1 MANPA
6 EKDPNKKPS
15 KTTSRRAK
23 AGWVVAVFFIAAW
36 MFGMGVMVGRETA
49 PVRFDLDQLKKT
61 LESLQRAPREPQ
73 KNAPPVESTEMKDKT
88 KLDFYEV
95 LPKNREDADVN
106 LPKPTPPGPASAKAE
121 PPAAKTQETPA
132 QARAEKPPTVPATP
146 PAAKTEKPA
155 LVPAP
160 PPPPTPAAAA
170 PGQAFTVQVSAVKSE
185 EEARRMVDRLR
196 QRGYAAHVEATAMP
210 DKSTWYRV
218 RMGEFPT
225 KESARGTVDRL
236 QKDGFGSMVVPK

>member
-15 KTTSRRAK
+15 KTTSRRATT
-23 AGWVVAVFFIAAW
+23 GWVVAVFFIAAW

-73 KNAPPVESTEMKDKT
+73 KNAPPVEPTEMKDKT
-88 KLDFYEV
+88 KFDFYEV

-106 LPKPTPPGPASAKAE
+106 LPKPPPV
-121 PPAAKTQETPA
+121 PAATKAQETPT
-132 QARAEKPPTVPATP
+132 QARAEKPPTVPVAP
-146 PAAKTEKPA
+146 PAPKTEKPA
-155 LVPAP
+155 PAP
-160 PPPPTPAAAA
+160 APSPQAAAA

-185 EEARRMVDRLR
+185 EEARRIVDRLR
-196 QRGYAAHVEATAMP
+196 QRGYAAHVEATALP

-236 QKDGFGSMVVPK
+236 QKDGFGSIVVPR

>member
-15 KTTSRRAK
+15 KTTSRRATT
-23 AGWVVAVFFIAAW
+23 GWVVAVFFIAAW

-61 LESLQRAPREPQ
+61 LESLQRAPREPL
-73 KNAPPVESTEMKDKT
+73 KNAPPVESTEMKEKT

-95 LPKNREDADVN
+95 LPKNREDAEVN
-106 LPKPTPPGPASAKAE
+106 LPKPTPHGTASTKVE
-121 PPAAKTQETPA
+121 PPA
-132 QARAEKPPTVPATP
+132 QARTDKPSTLPAAP
-146 PAAKTEKPA
+146 PAPKTEKPA
-155 LVPAP
+155 PVPASP
-160 PPPPTPAAAA
+160 PPPAPAAAA

-185 EEARRMVDRLR
+185 EEARRTVDRLR
-196 QRGYAAHVEATAMP
+196 QRGYAAHVETTAMP

>member
-15 KTTSRRAK
+15 NTMSRRARV
-23 AGWVVAVFFIAAW
+23 GWVVAVFFIAAW

-49 PVRFDLDQLKKT
+49 PVRFDLDQLKKS
-61 LESLQRAPREPQ
+61 LESLQRAPREPL
-73 KNAPPVESTEMKDKT
+73 KNAPPVESTEMKEKT

-95 LPKNREDADVN
+95 LPKNREDAEVN

-121 PPAAKTQETPA
+121 SPAAKAQETPA
-132 QARAEKPPTVPATP
+132 QARTDKPSTLPAAP
-146 PAAKTEKPA
+146 PAPKTEKPA
-155 LVPAP
+155 PAPASP
-160 PPPPTPAAAA
+160 PPPAPAAAA

-185 EEARRMVDRLR
+185 EEARRTVDRLR
-196 QRGYAAHVEATAMP
+196 QRGYAAHVETTAMP

>member
-1 MANPA
+1 
-6 EKDPNKKPS
+6 
-15 KTTSRRAK
+15 
-23 AGWVVAVFFIAAW
+23 

-73 KNAPPVESTEMKDKT
+73 KNAPPAESTEMKDKT

-106 LPKPTPPGPASAKAE
+106 LPKPPPVPAAAKA
-121 PPAAKTQETPA
+121 QETPA
-132 QARAEKPPTVPATP
+132 QARAEKPPTVPVAP
-146 PAAKTEKPA
+146 PAPKTEKPA
-155 LVPAP
+155 TAPAP
-160 PPPPTPAAAA
+160 SPQAAAA

-196 QRGYAAHVEATAMP
+196 QRGYAAHVEATTMP

-236 QKDGFGSMVVPK
+236 QKDGFGSIVVPR

>member
-15 KTTSRRAK
+15 KTTGQRARV
-23 AGWVVAVFFIAAW
+23 GWVVAIFFIAAW

-49 PVRFDLDQLKKT
+49 PVRFDLDQLKKS
-61 LESLQRAPREPQ
+61 LESLHRAPRAPQ

-106 LPKPTPPGPASAKAE
+106 LPKPTSPGPASVKAE
-121 PPAAKTQETPA
+121 PPSPKSAETPA
-132 QARAEKPPTVPATP
+132 QARADKPPTVPAAP
-146 PAAKTEKPA
+146 PAPKTEKPA
-155 LVPAP
+155 P
-160 PPPPTPAAAA
+160 A

-185 EEARRMVDRLR
+185 EEARRTVDRLR
-196 QRGYAAHVEATAMP
+196 QRGYAAHVETTAMP

>member
-61 LESLQRAPREPQ
+61 LESLQRAPREPL
-73 KNAPPVESTEMKDKT
+73 KNAPPVESTEMKEKT

-95 LPKNREDADVN
+95 LPKNREDAEVN
-106 LPKPTPPGPASAKAE
+106 LPKPTPPGPASTKVE
-121 PPAAKTQETPA
+121 PPA
-132 QARAEKPPTVPATP
+132 QARTDKPPTLPAAP
-146 PAAKTEKPA
+146 PAPKTEKPA
-155 LVPAP
+155 PAPASP
-160 PPPPTPAAAA
+160 PPPAPAAAA

-185 EEARRMVDRLR
+185 EEARRTVDRLR
-196 QRGYAAHVEATAMP
+196 QRGYAAHVETTAMP

>member
-15 KTTSRRAK
+15 KTTSRRATT
-23 AGWVVAVFFIAAW
+23 GWVVAVFFIAAW

-61 LESLQRAPREPQ
+61 LESLQRAPREPL
-73 KNAPPVESTEMKDKT
+73 KNAPPVESTEMKEKT

-95 LPKNREDADVN
+95 LPKNREDAEVN
-106 LPKPTPPGPASAKAE
+106 LPKPTPPGPASTKAE
-121 PPAAKTQETPA
+121 PPA
-132 QARAEKPPTVPATP
+132 QARTDKPSTLPAAP
-146 PAAKTEKPA
+146 PAPKTEKPA
-155 LVPAP
+155 LVPA
-160 PPPPTPAAAA
+160 PAAAA

-185 EEARRMVDRLR
+185 EEARRTVDRLR
-196 QRGYAAHVEATAMP
+196 QRGYAAHVETTAMP

>member
-6 EKDPNKKPS
+6 EKDANKKLS

-61 LESLQRAPREPQ
+61 LESLQRASREPQ

-106 LPKPTPPGPASAKAE
+106 LPKPPPGPASAKAE

-132 QARAEKPPTVPATP
+132 QARADKPPTVP
-146 PAAKTEKPA
+146 
-155 LVPAP
+155 P
-160 PPPPTPAAAA
+160 PPPAPTAAA
-170 PGQAFTVQVSAVKSE
+170 PGQAFTVQVSAVKSD
-185 EEARRMVDRLR
+185 EEARRIVDRLR

>member
-6 EKDPNKKPS
+6 EKDSNKKPP
-15 KTTSRRAK
+15 KTTNRPAK

-49 PVRFDLDQLKKT
+49 PVRFDLDHLKKN

-106 LPKPTPPGPASAKAE
+106 LPKPTPPGPASAKPE
-121 PPAAKTQETPA
+121 PPSPKAAETPA
-132 QARAEKPPTVPATP
+132 QAR
-146 PAAKTEKPA
+146 TEKPA
-155 LVPAP
+155 PAPAP
-160 PPPPTPAAAA
+160 PPPPAPAAAV

-196 QRGYAAHVEATAMP
+196 QRGYAARVEATAMP

>member
-6 EKDPNKKPS
+6 EKDANKNPP

-61 LESLQRAPREPQ
+61 LESLQRAPREPL
-73 KNAPPVESTEMKDKT
+73 KNAPPAASTEMKEKT

-95 LPKNREDADVN
+95 LPKNREDAEVN
-106 LPKPTPPGPASAKAE
+106 LPKPPPGPASTKVE
-121 PPAAKTQETPA
+121 PPA
-132 QARAEKPPTVPATP
+132 QARADKPPPLPAAP
-146 PAAKTEKPA
+146 PAPKTEKPA
-155 LVPAP
+155 PGPASPSP
-160 PPPPTPAAAA
+160 PAPAAAA

-185 EEARRMVDRLR
+185 EEARRTVDRLR
-196 QRGYAAHVEATAMP
+196 QRGYAAHVETTAMP

>member
-6 EKDPNKKPS
+6 EKDANKKPS

-61 LESLQRAPREPQ
+61 LESLQRASREPQ
-73 KNAPPVESTEMKDKT
+73 KNAPPVEPTEMKDKT

-106 LPKPTPPGPASAKAE
+106 LLKPTPPGPASAKPE

-132 QARAEKPPTVPATP
+132 QARTDKPPTVPASP
-146 PAAKTEKPA
+146 PAPKTEKPA
-155 LVPAP
+155 LVPVP
-160 PPPPTPAAAA
+160 PPPPAPAAVA

-196 QRGYAAHVEATAMP
+196 QRGYAAHIEATAMP

-225 KESARGTVDRL
+225 KESARGTVERL
-236 QKDGFGSMVVPK
+236 QKDGFSSMVLPK

>member
-1 MANPA
+1 MASPA

-15 KTTSRRAK
+15 NTTSRRARV
-23 AGWVVAVFFIAAW
+23 GWGVAVFFIAAW

-61 LESLQRAPREPQ
+61 LDSLQRAPREPL

-106 LPKPTPPGPASAKAE
+106 LPKPTPPGPASAKAD

-132 QARAEKPPTVPATP
+132 QARAEKPPAVPTP
-146 PAAKTEKPA
+146 PPAPKTEKPA
-155 LVPAP
+155 PAPAP
-160 PPPPTPAAAA
+160 PTPPAPAAAA

-196 QRGYAAHVEATAMP
+196 QRGYAAHVETTAMP

-236 QKDGFGSMVVPK
+236 QKDGFGSMVVPR

>member
-1 MANPA
+1 
-6 EKDPNKKPS
+6 
-15 KTTSRRAK
+15 
-23 AGWVVAVFFIAAW
+23 
-36 MFGMGVMVGRETA
+36 
-49 PVRFDLDQLKKT
+49 VRFDLDQLKKT
-61 LESLQRAPREPQ
+61 LESLQRAPRVPQ
-73 KNAPPVESTEMKDKT
+73 KNAPPIESTEMKDKT

-106 LPKPTPPGPASAKAE
+106 LPKPTPPGSGSAKAE
-121 PPAAKTQETPA
+121 PLATRTQETPA
-132 QARAEKPPTVPATP
+132 QAKTEKPPAVPATP
-146 PAAKTEKPA
+146 PAPKTEKPA

-160 PPPPTPAAAA
+160 S

-185 EEARRMVDRLR
+185 EEARRMVERLR
-196 QRGYAAHVEATAMP
+196 QRGYAAHVEATGLP

>member
-1 MANPA
+1 MVNPA
-6 EKDPNKKPS
+6 EKDANKKPS

-23 AGWVVAVFFIAAW
+23 TGWVVAVFFIAAW

-61 LESLQRAPREPQ
+61 LESLQRASREPQ

-106 LPKPTPPGPASAKAE
+106 LPKPPPGPASAKAE
-121 PPAAKTQETPA
+121 PPAAKPQETPA
-132 QARAEKPPTVPATP
+132 QARTEKPPAVPAAP
-146 PAAKTEKPA
+146 PAPKTEKPA
-155 LVPAP
+155 PAP
-160 PPPPTPAAAA
+160 AP

-185 EEARRMVDRLR
+185 EEARHMVDLLR
-196 QRGYAAHVEATAMP
+196 QRGYAARVEATAMP

-225 KESARGTVDRL
+225 RESARGTVDRL

>member
-6 EKDPNKKPS
+6 EKDASKKPS

-61 LESLQRAPREPQ
+61 LESLARAPRAPQ
-73 KNAPPVESTEMKDKT
+73 RNAPPVESTEMKDKT

-121 PPAAKTQETPA
+121 PPPPKAGETPA
-132 QARAEKPPTVPATP
+132 EARADKPLTVPPAP
-146 PAAKTEKPA
+146 PAPKTEKPA
-155 LVPAP
+155 P
-160 PPPPTPAAAA
+160 A

-210 DKSTWYRV
+210 DKTTWYRV